1 MPVNSF
7 EYYPM
12 TWKPDKKRLQAPL
25 YLSLATLLETDIAG
39 GYLSAGT
46 QLPPQRE
53 LADFLDINLS
63 TVTRAFKICER
74 KGLIYAV
81 IGKGTFVAPNKVTPL
96 G

>member
-63 TVTRAFKICER
+63 TLQER
-74 KGLIYAV
+74 LRSVSEKALFMRLSGREL
-81 IGKGTFVAPNKVTPL
+81 L
-96 G
+96 